1 MGSTFDETEPKSAGN
16 QSTLN
21 PSQLTQ
27 VDLKKDD
34 LNPAIYP
41 EELSAIED
49 FIAKSLRDCTAP
61 NVIRLRAGLRILM
74 TTDQKTFDLVCS
86 KEVQEELQEIVN
98 LLQHPETLAPKSS
111 STPEGRKAIIEHIQ
125 KFTLD
130 NVHLLNERITIL
142 PKASMVEKNIENKER
157 LKSVIHTTA
166 IRNVITAASF
176 VDILENKFRAEGLT
190 GTRLDHAI
198 KTTSEAME
206 RLHSAAI
213 AGDITEFK
221 AHLAIEG
228 IDVNL
233 ANPDGLTLLH
243 VATREAHVEIVE
255 LLLLMP
261 ALKVNRVSSN
271 GWSALH
277 LAARMGHE
285 QIVALLMEAPGIDIN
300 LVNSDGFS
308 ALHWAAWHGHERI
321 VLLLLSSPQII
332 VNQRDA
338 SEDTALHWAARNGH
352 NEVVTLLLDYNS
364 EKEMYR
370 GHSAIDVNPIDI
382 EGKTPLYYASQF
394 DHVAAVAAL
403 IVAPGL
409 DPNIQDMD
417 GFTPLHWAARNGSIA
432 IAELL
437 LTVPGIRKDLVDHN
451 NMTASDWAE
460 YVGHIELMVLL
471 QPKPKFRWLPFSVER
486 FLKKIFKRRKN

>member
-1 MGSTFDETEPKSAGN
+1 MH

-21 PSQLTQ
+21 QSKPDQDT
-27 VDLKKDD
+27 

-41 EELSAIED
+41 EELSAIEE

-61 NVIRLRAGLRILM
+61 NVIRLKAGLRILM
-74 TTDQKTFDLVCS
+74 TTDQKTFELVCS
-86 KEVQEELQEIVN
+86 TEVQEELQEIAN
-98 LLQHPETLAPKSS
+98 LLQHPDTLAPKSS

-125 KFTLD
+125 KFSLD
-130 NVHLLNERITIL
+130 NVHLFDERITIL
-142 PKASMVEKNIENKER
+142 PKASMVERNIENKER

-166 IRNVITAASF
+166 IRNVITAAAF
-176 VDILENKFRAEGLT
+176 VDVLEKKFRSEGLT
-190 GTRLDHAI
+190 GTELDEAI
-198 KTTSEAME
+198 ETTSNAME
-206 RLHSAAI
+206 RLHTAATN
-213 AGDITEFK
+213 GDIVEFK
-221 AHLAIEG
+221 KYLAIEG
-228 IDVNL
+228 VDVNL

-255 LLLLMP
+255 LLLQIP
-261 ALKVNRVSSN
+261 ALKVNRVSNN

-332 VNQRDA
+332 VNQTDA
-338 SEDTALHWAARNGH
+338 SGDTALHWAARNGH
-352 NEVVTLLLDYNS
+352 NEVVSLLIAYNA
-364 EKEMYR
+364 EKEIYR
-370 GHSAIDVNPIDI
+370 GQAAIDLNPIDI
-382 EGKTPLYYASQF
+382 EGKTPLYYAAQF
-394 DHVAAVAAL
+394 DHLAAVAAL
-403 IVAPGL
+403 AAAPGI

-417 GFTPLHWAARNGSIA
+417 GFTALHWAARNGSIA

-437 LTVPGIRKDLVDHN
+437 LAVPGIRNDLLDHN
-451 NMTASDWAE
+451 NMTAADWAE
-460 YVGHIELMVLL
+460 YVGHIELVALL
-471 QPKPKFRWLPFSVER
+471 QPKRKLRWLPISVER
-486 FLKKIFKRRKN
+486 FLKKLFTKRKT